1 MNYTAIIIFVL
12 VAALVEWGAFVAFRG
27 WVSPGYAWVLWVY
40 GAVTV
45 LSYLCLLAY
54 PYIAPDYKYPFM
66 NGFFIFFFGKLLV
79 SVVLLLG
86 VGGASVYELF
96 SKPGEGV
103 AESRRLFIQRTSAFI
118 GLVPLGLMS
127 WGIFRT
133 AGNFKVHKVRLALK
147 GLPDAFRGLK
157 IVQISDIH
165 TGSFYSLSRM
175 EEAVEEIMAQQPD
188 LVVFSGDLVN
198 NRTDESYPYID
209 ILSKIKAPMGVY
221 STLGNHDYGDYE
233 PWADQEEKAA
243 NFRDMLDVHKKL
255 GWQLLM
261 NEHRIFERDGQKIA
275 LLGIENW
282 GANLRFPKYG
292 KMKDA
297 YPGTEDIPVKILISH
312 DPSHWEAE
320 VLNEYPDISLMM
332 AGHTHGF
339 QFGVEIPGIKWS
351 PSQWVYKQWGG
362 LYEDGGRYLYVNR
375 GLGCIGYM
383 GRVGIRPEITVF
395 ELV

>member
-1 MNYTAIIIFVL
+1 MNYTAIIIFVI

-27 WVSPGYAWVLWVY
+27 WVPEGYAWVLWVY
-40 GAVTV
+40 GVLTV
-45 LSYLCLLAY
+45 ASYLCLLAY
-54 PYIAPDYKYPFM
+54 PYISPNYKYPLM
-66 NGFFIFFFGKLLV
+66 NGFFIFFFGKLLM
-79 SVVLLLG
+79 SLVLVLG
-86 VGGASVYELF
+86 VGGTSLYELF
-96 SKPGEGV
+96 SKPEAGV
-103 AESRRLFIQRTSAFI
+103 AESRRLFIKKTSAFI

-133 AGNFKVHKVRLALK
+133 AGNFKVHKVRLSLK
-147 GLPDAFRGLK
+147 GMPDAFRGLK

-175 EEAVEEIMAQQPD
+175 EEAVEEIAAQNPD
-188 LVVFSGDLVN
+188 IVVFSGDLVN

-209 ILSKIKAPMGVY
+209 VLSQIKAPMGVY

-233 PWADQEEKAA
+233 PWATQEDKQA
-243 NFRDMLDVHKKL
+243 NFQEMLDVHKKL

-261 NEHRIFERDGQKIA
+261 NENRIFERNGEKIA

-292 KMKDA
+292 KMNEA
-297 YPGTEDIPVKILISH
+297 YAGTEAIPVKILISH

-320 VLNEYPDISLMM
+320 VLKEYPDISLMM

-362 LYEDGGRYLYVNR
+362 LYNDGDRYLYVNR

-395 ELV
+395 ELA